1 MNGVSLVMATLGRVD
16 EIRRGVE
23 ALLKQTSRQFEL
35 IVVDQNPDDRLVPV
49 LAYARAAGMAV
60 RHVRQLEPNQCLARN
75 AGLALASMDLVAFP
89 DDDCW
94 YEPET
99 IESVIACMSAADAPD
114 GLLVRWV
121 EQDPR
126 GAPEHVLDGTKWR
139 SFREVHASAI
149 TQFFRREL
157 IESVGGFDS
166 HLGLHSW
173 FGGGEETD
181 LMFRVLAS
189 GAVIR
194 YSPMPLV
201 HHPFNHWRIGADLR
215 SACRKSRS
223 RSRGT
228 GALYAK
234 HRLSGIVI
242 LRGFVSPLVR
252 PLWSRQGWDGVSQ
265 GFFTTLGRIE
275 GFCRWRWKHRRTVP
289 TGLTPLRSPAPD

>member
-1 MNGVSLVMATLGRVD
+1 VNGVSLVMATLGRVD
-16 EIRRGVE
+16 EIRRGVD
-23 ALLKQTSRQFEL
+23 ALLKQTSRRFEL

-49 LAYARAAGMAV
+49 LERARIAGMAV
-60 RHVRQLEPNQCLARN
+60 LHVRQAEPNQCLARN
-75 AGLALASMDLVAFP
+75 AGLALARMDLVAFP

-99 IESVIACMSAADAPD
+99 IERVVDRMSAEDAPD
-114 GLLVRWV
+114 GLLVRWI

-126 GAPEHVLDGTKWR
+126 GAPEHVLDWRKWR

-157 IESVGGFDS
+157 IQSIGGFDPD
-166 HLGLHSW
+166 LGLHSW

-201 HHPFNHWRIGADLR
+201 HHPVHHRLIAPDWR

-234 HRLSGIVI
+234 HRLSGLVI
-242 LRGFVSPLVR
+242 LRGFVSPLLR
-252 PLWSRQGWDGVSQ
+252 PLWRRQGWATVAQ
-265 GFFTTLGRIE
+265 GIFTTLGRIE
-275 GFCRWRWKHRRTVP
+275 GFWRWRWRQRTP
-289 TGLTPLRSPAPD
+289 TTS